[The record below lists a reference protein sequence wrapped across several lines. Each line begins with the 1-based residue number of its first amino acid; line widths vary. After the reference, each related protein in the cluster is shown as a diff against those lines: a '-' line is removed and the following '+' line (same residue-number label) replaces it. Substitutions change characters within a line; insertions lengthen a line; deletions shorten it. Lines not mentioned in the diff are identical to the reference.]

1 MKIQD
6 DEQRE
11 VGSGFEAAITEEA
24 EGDRLNLR
32 RVR

>member
-6 DEQRE
+6 DEQQQ
-11 VGSGFEAAITEEA
+11 VGLEFDGTCTKT

-32 RVR
+32 RAD